1 MEQVTQSPEFSQSS
15 AFKAGTYA
23 PDVALA
29 VSPIGGGY
37 LAGAKGLPQL
47 ALRSGIV
54 GA

>member
-1 MEQVTQSPEFSQSS
+1 MEQVTQSPEFDSI

-37 LAGAKGLPQL
+37 LAGAK
-47 ALRSGIV
+47 
-54 GA
+54 

>member
-1 MEQVTQSPEFSQSS
+1 MEQVTQSPEFSESS

-37 LAGAKGLPQL
+37 LAGAK
-47 ALRSGIV
+47 
-54 GA
+54 